1 MIVNLMDLV
10 VENIILGEINIEMC
24 LVIVISIVI

>member
-1 MIVNLMDLV
+1 MIVNLIDLV